1 MRSVLELGALACL
14 IVLSLAAC
22 SPLTVLNGAVPDHAS
37 RVVSGVPYGQDA
49 RQQMDIYAPPG
60 VEKPPVVVFFY
71 GGSWQSG
78 SRADYKFVGDALASR
93 GIMAVI
99 ADYRLYPQVSYP
111 DFVEDSA
118 RAVAWAL
125 HHIAEYGGDPGRVFV
140 AGHSAGGYNAAM
152 VALDARWLARFDAS
166 PAMLRGWIGMAGP
179 YDFLPIVARS
189 LKPVFHF
196 PDTPPD
202 SQPIAHVSAN
212 APPALLMVG
221 LADTTVDPAR
231 NTEGL
236 AAALQAAHV
245 PVTVVRYDRL
255 GHALL
260 AGALARPLRWRAP
273 VLDDL
278 AGFVLDRPAS
288 VRNQQAPVAAGQGRQ

>member
-1 MRSVLELGALACL
+1 MRSALELAVLAC
-14 IVLSLAAC
+14 VLVLALAAC

-37 RVVSGVPYGQDA
+37 RIVPDVAYGEGG
-49 RQQMDIYAPPG
+49 RRLLDIYAPPG
-60 VEKPPVVVFFY
+60 VDKPPVVVFFY
-71 GGSWQSG
+71 GGSWRNG

-99 ADYRLYPQVSYP
+99 ADYRLYPAVSYP

-118 RAVAWAL
+118 RAVAWTL
-125 HHIAEYGGDPGRVFV
+125 QHIAEYGGDPARVYV

-152 VALDARWLARFDAS
+152 VALDARWLARFGAS

-179 YDFLPIVARS
+179 YDFLPIVARDV
-189 LKPVFHF
+189 KPVFHF
-196 PDTPPD
+196 PGTPPD
-202 SQPIAHVSAN
+202 SQPIAHVSAA
-212 APPALLMVG
+212 APPTLLMAG
-221 LADTTVDPAR
+221 LDDTTVDPHR
-231 NTEGL
+231 NAEAL

-245 PVTVVRYDRL
+245 PVTLVLYDRL
-255 GHALL
+255 GHAML

-278 AGFVLDRPAS
+278 AAFVLHPS
-288 VRNQQAPVAAGQGRQ
+288 QQADRAPPGLARQGAQ